1 MRGEVTPMGIL
12 KFVLWTSVAVGL
24 GIFLASFPLFGKTPL
39 EHAQRAWKTQG
50 SGQVAQLKAGLGDA
64 LEEAKDVVSSDK
76 KIRERHSPEDR
87 EEVNQLI
94 SKRAARK

>member
-1 MRGEVTPMGIL
+1 MGFIR
-12 KFVLWTSVAVGL
+12 FVLWTSIAVGV

-39 EHAQRAWKTQG
+39 EHAQGAWKAQG
-50 SGQVAQLKAGLGDA
+50 TAKVAQLKEGLGDA
-64 LEEAKDVVSSDK
+64 LAEAKDVVTQDK

-94 SKRAARK
+94 SKRATKK

>member
-1 MRGEVTPMGIL
+1 MGFI

-39 EHAQRAWKTQG
+39 EHAEKAWKAQATPA
-50 SGQVAQLKAGLGDA
+50 VAQLKEGLGDA
-64 LEEAKDVVSSDK
+64 MDQAKDVVASDK

-94 SKRAARK
+94 SKRATKK